1 MVWRSYSESLKRR
14 LQTEEMP
21 FAVPQLSE
29 PSMKKESGGAG
40 LLAEEGRREG
50 KDGRMEGWMKE
61 WTDRWMEERI
71 NEVEMR
77 GNSSWATAGLPPSP
91 LPPSLSPPSLTPSL
105 SHSRP
110 ANLETTTTAFHWLWH
125 PGASG
130 GWGSV
135 GQRGSWPGMD
145 VGLVSSQ
152 QGATKKEPLLLVQ
165 K

>member
-50 KDGRMEGWMKE
+50 KDGRM
-61 WTDRWMEERI
+61 DERVDGQMNGGKDKWSG
-71 NEVEMR
+71 NEREQLL
-77 GNSSWATAGLPPSP
+77 SYSWPPS
-91 LPPSLSPPSLTPSL
+91 LSPPSLSPPSLTPSL

-145 VGLVSSQ
+145 VGLVRSQ

>member
-1 MVWRSYSESLKRR
+1 MKKLQWEFEEEAADRGDAICCATAEWAQHEKREWRSWTAGRR
-14 LQTEEMP
+14 R
-21 FAVPQLSE
+21 
-29 PSMKKESGGAG
+29 K
-40 LLAEEGRREG
+40 EGRKG
-50 KDGRMEGWMKE
+50 WKDGRM
-61 WTDRWMEERI
+61 DERVDGQMNGGKDKWSG
-71 NEVEMR
+71 NEREQLL
-77 GNSSWATAGLPPSP
+77 SYSW
-91 LPPSLSPPSLTPSL
+91 PPSLSPPSLTPSL